1 MKISHILLFFLA
13 VTAALARPLP
23 AAASE
28 DGRFVDAV
36 QLYADGRYDRA
47 AELFGTLV
55 KADPSD
61 DASWYYLGLCRMAG
75 GKDFS
80 GAREAFEKAAA
91 LDPSNYWY
99 RNRLALMWSA
109 SGDNDRTIAQYE
121 QLLADFPKKTDIQFN
136 LVNLYLEEGETD
148 KALGSLDAIEG
159 SMGKSD
165 GSVMTRF
172 NILRQKGNNEAAYK
186 VLKDYVDEY
195 ASPYVLTMLG
205 DYEIGMY
212 NDTTALAYYDEAL
225 SLDKDYAP
233 ARLGIAEAY
242 RLTRR
247 YPEYFSVLRGIVGD
261 AEIPA
266 PAKADYLQA
275 ILRQTDPR
283 FQQSFIPQLDS
294 TFDCAIETHPADT
307 SLIQTAGAWYAVSDR
322 MDRAAELFRR
332 NVELAPESLSA
343 AATYVQVLA
352 NRQEWDEVIRQAE
365 ESYARFPQEPAFLE
379 IKNLA
384 LYSKKDYRGVI
395 DNCGRMLKAFAGD
408 RDRTL
413 SALSTMGDMY
423 WRIGDRKNTFKVYDR
438 ALKIDGSYAPVLNNY
453 AWFLCLS
460 GTKLKKA
467 YNMSKKTVELEPDN
481 VTYLDTFGWIL
492 HLMKKD
498 LEAKPFFKH
507 AMLYGGKENRT
518 ILLHYARVLEVLG
531 ETDLAAYYRSQ
542 AEKLP
547 EEDE

>member
-1 MKISHILLFFLA
+1 MKFRYILILLLSGL
-13 VTAALARPLP
+13 TAMPLSLR
-23 AAASE
+23 ASD
-28 DGRFVDAV
+28 DGRFIDAV
-36 QLYADGRYDRA
+36 QLYAAGRSDRA
-47 AELFGTLV
+47 AELFGALV

-61 DASWYYLGLCRMAG
+61 DASWYYLGLCRMTG
-75 GKDFS
+75 GDYD
-80 GAREAFEKAAA
+80 GAREAFGKAAE

-99 RNRLALMWSA
+99 RDRLALAWSA
-109 SGDNDRTIAQYE
+109 AGDNDRTIAQYE
-121 QLLADFPKKTDIQFN
+121 RLLADFPKKTELQFN
-136 LVNLYLEEGETD
+136 LVNLYLAEGETA

-159 SMGKSD
+159 AMGKSD

-172 NILRQKGNNEAAYK
+172 NILRQQGDNESAYK
-186 VLKDYVDEY
+186 VLRDYVEEY
-195 ASPYVLTMLG
+195 SSPYVLTMLG

-247 YPEYFSVLRGIVGD
+247 YPEYFTSLRDIVGD
-261 AEIPA
+261 AGLAA

-275 ILRQTDPR
+275 LLRHTDLR
-283 FQQSFIPQLDS
+283 FRQSFSPQLDS
-294 TFDCAIETHPADT
+294 TYALALETHPADT
-307 SLIQTAGAWYAVSDR
+307 TLLQAAGTWYAVSGR
-322 MDRAAELFRR
+322 MDRAAGLFRR
-332 NVELAPESLSA
+332 NMELAPESLPA
-343 AATYVQVLA
+343 AATYLQVLTEM
-352 NRQEWDEVIRQAE
+352 QDWDGVIQQAE

-379 IKNLA
+379 IQNLA
-384 LYSKKDYRGVI
+384 LYNMKNYRGVI
-395 DNCGRMLKAFAGD
+395 DNCGRLLRIFTGD

-413 SALSTMGDMY
+413 STLSTMGDMY
-423 WRIGDRKNTFKVYDR
+423 WRIGDKKNAFKTYDR

-453 AWFLCLS
+453 AWFLCQDGS
-460 GTKLKKA
+460 KLKKA
-467 YNMSKKTVELEPDN
+467 YGMSKKTVELEPDN

-492 HLMKKD
+492 HLMKRD

-507 AMLYGGKENRT
+507 AMLYGGKENKT

-531 ETDLAAYYRSQ
+531 ETDLAVYYRTQ

-547 EEDE
+547 EDNE